1 MGVIVGLIFG
11 CGLALAILSI
21 NPRARK
27 NKKPHIPERFW
38 PQFCDEIS
46 SGVRAGLSVSEAT
59 WRAGESLPVFLQDE
73 FSKFQIGAERGI
85 SFNQSILSLSNQLE
99 SPTFTRIVFLIVTA
113 NNQNSASLASTLNE
127 YASNLRTD
135 LELVDEIAGKQ
146 AITKVSARVAALAPL
161 VVLVLTSTRDS
172 VRESFLTTLGLSVV
186 ALSFTVT
193 AISYFLMVKFSQIKV
208 LNV

>member
-1 MGVIVGLIFG
+1 
-11 CGLALAILSI
+11 
-21 NPRARK
+21 
-27 NKKPHIPERFW
+27 
-38 PQFCDEIS
+38 
-46 SGVRAGLSVSEAT
+46 
-59 WRAGESLPVFLQDE
+59 
-73 FSKFQIGAERGI
+73 
-85 SFNQSILSLSNQLE
+85 LSLSNQLE

-127 YASNLRTD
+127 FASNLRTD

-172 VRESFLTTLGLSVV
+172 VRESFLTTLGLTVV